1 MLERIVMHS
10 LLEVRDLTVCYRPDG
25 RWPVVAVDELSFD
38 IAAGEAV
45 GLLGESGCGKTTL
58 GLTLLRLFPTA
69 RYVTSGSVVFEGT
82 DLLTRGEHELRHIRG
97 ARISMV
103 QQEPGQALNPVIRVG
118 DQIAEVIRA
127 HNLVSLR
134 HSTEEAKLLLTQV
147 GFEANSGIDE
157 AYPHQLSGGQ
167 KQRVVIAQ
175 AIACRPALIIA
186 DEPTTALDA
195 VTQSEILTLLKNLQK
210 KLQMA
215 LLLIHHD
222 PGALEQVVDRILVM
236 YAGRLVEVGPTHD
249 VLLEPLHPYTR
260 GLLRAW
266 PGTTGTQNHRQLL
279 PVIPGEPPDL
289 AHLTVGCPFEPR
301 CPDGRRLC
309 RTRRPQELPID
320 ASRRVACVNYAN

>member
-1 MLERIVMHS
+1 MERTLMQP
-10 LLEVRDLTVCYRPDG
+10 LLDVRDLTVCYRAEG

-58 GLTLLRLFPTA
+58 GLTLLGLLPRAGYAT
-69 RYVTSGSVVFEGT
+69 TGSVVFEGT
-82 DLLTRGEHELRHIRG
+82 DLLTRGERELRHIRG

-103 QQEPGQALNPVIRVG
+103 HQEAGQALNPVIRVG

-127 HNLVSLR
+127 HNPVSLR
-134 HSTEEAKLLLTQV
+134 HSKEEAKQLLAQV
-147 GFEANSGIDE
+147 GFEAGNGIDE

-175 AIACRPALIIA
+175 AIACHPALIIA
-186 DEPTTALDA
+186 DEPTTALDT
-195 VTQSEILTLLKNLQK
+195 VTQTEILALLKTLQE

-215 LLLIHHD
+215 LLLINHD

-236 YAGRLVEVGPTHD
+236 YAGRLVEVGPTYD

-266 PGTTGTQNHRQLL
+266 PGTAGTQNHRQLL
-279 PVIPGEPPDL
+279 PVIPGEPPDH
-289 AHLTVGCPFEPR
+289 AHLPVGCAFETR

-320 ASRRVACVNYAN
+320 SSRRVACVNYAN

>member
-1 MLERIVMHS
+1 MQP
-10 LLEVRDLTVCYRPDG
+10 LLHVRDLTVCYGSDDRRPI
-25 RWPVVAVDELSFD
+25 VAVDGLSLD

-58 GLTLLRLFPTA
+58 GLTLLGLLPGA
-69 RYVTSGSVVFEGT
+69 GYVRSGSVNFMEI
-82 DLLTRGEHELRHIRG
+82 DLLSLRERHLQRIRG
-97 ARISMV
+97 AWISIV
-103 QQEPGQALNPVIRVG
+103 YQEPGMALNPVLRVG
-118 DQIAEVIRA
+118 DQIGEVLRA
-127 HNLVSLR
+127 HSRLSLSR
-134 HSTEEAKLLLTQV
+134 AREEANVLLTQV
-147 GFEANSGIDE
+147 GFAANSGISE

-195 VTQSEILTLLKNLQK
+195 VTQTEILTLLKTLQT

-215 LLLIHHD
+215 LLFISHD
-222 PGALEQVVDRILVM
+222 PGALERVVDRILVM
-236 YAGRLVEVGPTHD
+236 YAGRLVEEGPTYD

-266 PGTTGTQNHRQLL
+266 PGTTGAQKHRQLL

-289 AHLTVGCPFEPR
+289 AHLPVGCVFEPR
-301 CPDGRRLC
+301 CPEGRSSC
-309 RTRRPQELPID
+309 RTRIPEDSQPE
-320 ASRRVACVNYAN
+320 AFRRVACFNYAH